1 MNYDAEI
8 ARLVDVYSSKVAKL
22 TGKPEH
28 RKQGAM
34 RLLAEMAEAMKKV
47 VREATIEFYE
57 KKTAAAPSPEPL
69 FAGSVQAVP
78 AQPPLSKPGGGPPP
92 GGHS

>member
-1 MNYDAEI
+1 MNYDAEV

-34 RLLAEMAEAMKKV
+34 RLLAEMADGIKRI
-47 VREATIEFYE
+47 VREGTIQFYE
-57 KKTAAAPSPEPL
+57 EKQKAAEPR
-69 FAGSVQAVP
+69 P
-78 AQPPLSKPGGGPPP
+78 TPPVW
-92 GGHS
+92 

>member
-1 MNYDAEI
+1 VNYDAEI

-34 RLLAEMAEAMKKV
+34 RLLGEMADAMKKL
-47 VREATIEFYE
+47 VREGTIQFYE
-57 KKTAAAPSPEPL
+57 EKQKGAQTEAPR
-69 FAGSVQAVP
+69 VT
-78 AQPPLSKPGGGPPP
+78 PPVW
-92 GGHS
+92 

>member
-8 ARLVDVYSSKVAKL
+8 ARLVDVTAAKVAKL

-34 RLLAEMAEAMKKV
+34 RLLTEMADGIKKV
-47 VREATIEFYE
+47 VREGTIRFYE
-57 KKTAAAPSPEPL
+57 EKKAETEAPR
-69 FAGSVQAVP
+69 AT
-78 AQPPLSKPGGGPPP
+78 PPVW
-92 GGHS
+92 

>member
-1 MNYDAEI
+1 MNYDAEV

-34 RLLAEMAEAMKKV
+34 RLMTEMADAIKKV
-47 VREATIEFYE
+47 VREGTIQFYE
-57 KKTAAAPSPEPL
+57 EKQKESRPT
-69 FAGSVQAVP
+69 
-78 AQPPLSKPGGGPPP
+78 PPVW
-92 GGHS
+92 